1 MPVLM
6 IFSDGGPDHRITY
19 HSVKLALIVLF
30 KKLGVDTLIAGRT
43 APGNSW
49 ANPAERIMSILNL
62 AIQNISLMREES
74 TSAMEQVLRSA
85 NSMNDIRTKSTKY
98 PNLKEA
104 WMESVKPLK
113 TVLGERT
120 SRLKLKEVP
129 FTVHNAAQE
138 VDINAFERQVLT
150 CVDGN
155 LELGKYTQQNV
166 KSKLDYHEFLR
177 THCRERH
184 YWFQIKKCD
193 NRTCC
198 VAKMSDT
205 EFPWLPDPM
214 MSNDPA
220 HYKPFDDV
228 INTETTEVDRPS
240 SQTQTAKAVAE
251 EIQGVRNQGL
261 VAQNVRKIVRCYECH
276 KPRCVY
282 SKKSL
287 TVRESRAFERL
298 LTKYD
303 YCCGSVITPEGDAL
317 EGVVNVRLQIDCNTH
332 VEFPYYAS
340 TLAQPHIC
348 AFCAAVGQTKNQDA
362 IKTHR
367 IVLPVCRDCVVIGKL
382 PPKRNPIK

>member
-1 MPVLM
+1 
-6 IFSDGGPDHRITY
+6 
-19 HSVKLALIVLF
+19 
-30 KKLGVDTLIAGRT
+30 
-43 APGNSW
+43 
-49 ANPAERIMSILNL
+49 
-62 AIQNISLMREES
+62 
-74 TSAMEQVLRSA
+74 
-85 NSMNDIRTKSTKY
+85 
-98 PNLKEA
+98 
-104 WMESVKPLK
+104 
-113 TVLGERT
+113 
-120 SRLKLKEVP
+120 
-129 FTVHNAAQE
+129 
-138 VDINAFERQVLT
+138 
-150 CVDGN
+150 
-155 LELGKYTQQNV
+155 
-166 KSKLDYHEFLR
+166 
-177 THCRERH
+177 
-184 YWFQIKKCD
+184 
-193 NRTCC
+193 
-198 VAKMSDT
+198 MSDT

-282 SKKSL
+282 SKNS
-287 TVRESRAFERL
+287 
-298 LTKYD
+298 
-303 YCCGSVITPEGDAL
+303 GDAL
-317 EGVVNVRLQIDCNTH
+317 EGVVNVRLQTDCNTH

-348 AFCAAVGQTKNQDA
+348 AFCAAAGATKNQDA